1 MSKPSLMHV
10 IRSVLAAGIG
20 VQSEKN
26 RKIDFEHG
34 TLSTYLIVGFIATVL
49 FVLAIVS
56 IVSVV
61 TS

>member
-1 MSKPSLMHV
+1 MSKPSLLHV

-49 FVLAIVS
+49 FVLTIVS
-56 IVSVV
+56 IVSMV